1 MDQIRFTSLHNK
13 PTALGQSFVSGMA
26 TEPSPTN
33 PTANQGVDEF
43 VFDPSNG
50 TFASFQE
57 PVSLSSLLNDNNR
70 SYSFIV

>member
-13 PTALGQSFVSGMA
+13 PSAAFGQSFVAGMNSDD
-26 TEPSPTN
+26 SPTN

-50 TFASFQE
+50 TFASFQQ
-57 PVSLSSLLNDNNR
+57 PVSMTSLLNNDR
-70 SYSFIV
+70 SYSFVI